1 VFFFGAYITLVI
13 CEDGSV
19 SDIEVAGQTGK
30 ATSDPNGAADIP
42 MSDKAPVILSADV
55 TTI

>member
-1 VFFFGAYITLVI
+1 VI

-19 SDIEVAGQTGK
+19 SDIEAAVQTGK

-42 MSDKAPVILSADV
+42 MSEKAPVILSADV